1 MIRRQSTNSNIE
13 VVHIRS
19 ERIVE
24 WMGQNKVLSVALEG
38 NIDQVQYTDKIKGI
52 VEFLGVRL
60 NLEELTRMWSLQ
72 VSWMSN
78 KLVRKL
84 VLQYTD
90 YIMQL

>member
-1 MIRRQSTNSNIE
+1 M
-13 VVHIRS
+13 VHIRS